1 MKVATSMGSNSM
13 VNMVHGAVQFALVR
27 DLVKRPVARR
37 LEEEEEEA
45 HMGARWGRSSVTV
58 DLKEGFGS

>member
-1 MKVATSMGSNSM
+1 MRVATSMGSNSM

-27 DLVKRPVARR
+27 DLVKRPVARQ
-37 LEEEEEEA
+37 LEEEDEA